1 MESLGGKYAGIYT
14 KKLKNEVVT
23 YFISYRNFEQKVVR
37 EKIGQSPDMNKTKA
51 LKILSDKKEEISL
64 LKKGIKEGV
73 TDSISI
79 KSRKKINVGI
89 VTLNDCF
96 DFFLEDN
103 KDTFKNIYDL
113 RIRHDYH
120 MRHEMIANK
129 ALQLIT
135 REDLIEYIGRKKL
148 QKADKRRYK
157 QEDKSVDEKEYIELL
172 KNQETIFDYKTLI
185 LKLKNEGENTWIYE
199 NKIKYLERKN
209 TVIETRL
216 DKVKA
221 EKLWNDKSIGEDDK
235 RQLLGLLSNKT
246 IKDIFNSSSSAI
258 NYMKGE
264 KGLNLPN
271 PFIISKRDQKLFIKV
286 DNIRDRFL
294 TMEEVNL
301 FLKEIKRISYA
312 FDKHKNI
319 YLMCLFGLSI
329 AARQSTIMSI
339 KISDIDLVT
348 GNINLRN
355 HKTERYY
362 NSYVA
367 NKEVENE
374 ILRLSEGR
382 DKDEYIFLTYL
393 NEKPYRYPR
402 KVQEVLNYTVN
413 FDRPFLKWL
422 SVKDFRNTAA
432 SHLAINGVPLQ
443 HISKV
448 LDHASIKTTERYAHL
463 FKDTGS
469 NKVTEMLDSFI
480 KE

>member
-1 MESLGGKYAGIYT
+1 
-14 KKLKNEVVT
+14 
-23 YFISYRNFEQKVVR
+23 
-37 EKIGQSPDMNKTKA
+37 
-51 LKILSDKKEEISL
+51 
-64 LKKGIKEGV
+64 
-73 TDSISI
+73 
-79 KSRKKINVGI
+79 
-89 VTLNDCF
+89 
-96 DFFLEDN
+96 
-103 KDTFKNIYDL
+103 
-113 RIRHDYH
+113 
-120 MRHEMIANK
+120 
-129 ALQLIT
+129 
-135 REDLIEYIGRKKL
+135 
-148 QKADKRRYK
+148 
-157 QEDKSVDEKEYIELL
+157 
-172 KNQETIFDYKTLI
+172 
-185 LKLKNEGENTWIYE
+185 
-199 NKIKYLERKN
+199 
-209 TVIETRL
+209 
-216 DKVKA
+216 
-221 EKLWNDKSIGEDDK
+221 
-235 RQLLGLLSNKT
+235 
-246 IKDIFNSSSSAI
+246 
-258 NYMKGE
+258 
-264 KGLNLPN
+264 
-271 PFIISKRDQKLFIKV
+271 
-286 DNIRDRFL
+286 
-294 TMEEVNL
+294 MEEVNL